1 MAMLIVQL
9 LLLVVTQIMCM
20 PDTMCFT
27 PKSDGGRS
35 VLEKT
40 LNKKTQRACEVACGD
55 RADVRFLTIHS
66 RLIAKLQ
73 CEAYSYRASNCT
85 LLGAI
90 VPSMMCTAPAEILV
104 KQATGCPVRSDLV
117 AEVNKPKDTC
127 VTAFF
132 ASETKLDVEGICPL
146 DANNYVVRGIDEF
159 GIRVTLDNNKA
170 NVLKFDSA
178 RNLWAFTYAPT
189 DFIKYLVS
197 VSCASNS
204 GTCPCGAV
212 KGLNPTP
219 PGGTN
224 AMIEVTPI
232 CSDATHTLT

>member
-1 MAMLIVQL
+1 
-9 LLLVVTQIMCM
+9 MCM

-55 RADVRFLTIHS
+55 RAD
-66 RLIAKLQ
+66 

-170 NVLKFDSA
+170 NVSA
-178 RNLWAFTYAPT
+178 CTA
-189 DFIKYLVS
+189 
-197 VSCASNS
+197 
-204 GTCPCGAV
+204 
-212 KGLNPTP
+212 
-219 PGGTN
+219 
-224 AMIEVTPI
+224 
-232 CSDATHTLT
+232 